1 MVGTKRVILLAGH
14 NFISP
19 GCSTNIDGRLI
30 TEFDLTSYLVTEV
43 FKKERLVGID
53 LIIKAR
59 NDFGNLVNEVNSLNG
74 DILISCHF
82 NAYNTKAQGTEV
94 L

>member
-19 GCSTNIDGRLI
+19 GCNTNIDGKLI
-30 TEFDLTSYLVTEV
+30 TEFDMTSYLVAEV
-43 FKKERLVGID
+43 FKRERLIGID

-82 NAYNTKAQGTEV
+82 NAYNTKAQGT
-94 L
+94 